1 MNRMDFE
8 VMPCVPDGIWLTV
21 TDAEIDTAAPD
32 VLAALWQM
40 YSFLLDHGLT
50 CDADCDAPSP
60 ALCRRRL
67 ERIAALL
74 AIGQKEPASL
84 LSPSSPCLAEA
95 LGFQPGSVSLSEQ
108 GGFEVS
114 EPVRSFCLSCA
125 RLDALSSPELAT
137 LADRHFRLYAAAA
150 SSAASS
156 PADLLALLHLR
167 NRLLDRLPR
176 LAARYEE
183 FDLANQTEERLWQ
196 LCASPASPISP
207 EAADILL
214 YLYFPLTRLW
224 WALLPPAA

>member
-74 AIGQKEPASL
+74 ASSGKEPAVT
-84 LSPSSPCLAEA
+84 
-95 LGFQPGSVSLSEQ
+95 G
-108 GGFEVS
+108 VS
-114 EPVRSFCLSCA
+114 ESVRSFCLSCA
-125 RLDALSSPELAT
+125 RLDALQPAEQAA
-137 LADRHFRLYAAAA
+137 LADRHFQLYAAAA
-150 SSAASS
+150 SSAATS
-156 PADLLALLHLR
+156 PADLFALLHLR
-167 NRLLDRLPR
+167 NCLLDRLPR

-196 LCASPASPISP
+196 LCASPASPVSP

>member
-21 TDAEIDTAAPD
+21 TDAEIDAAAPD

-60 ALCRRRL
+60 ALCRRRM

-74 AIGQKEPASL
+74 AISPKEPAA
-84 LSPSSPCLAEA
+84 LSSCLSEA
-95 LGFQPGSVSLSEQ
+95 LGLQPGLGSLSE
-108 GGFEVS
+108 S
-114 EPVRSFCLSCA
+114 VRSFCLSCA
-125 RLDALSSPELAT
+125 RLDALSSPELAA

-150 SSAASS
+150 SSAAFS
-156 PADLLALLHLR
+156 PADLFALLHLR

-207 EAADILL
+207 QAADILL

>member
-21 TDAEIDTAAPD
+21 TDAEIDAAAPD

-74 AIGQKEPASL
+74 ASSGKEPVAT
-84 LSPSSPCLAEA
+84 
-95 LGFQPGSVSLSEQ
+95 G
-108 GGFEVS
+108 VS
-114 EPVRSFCLSCA
+114 ESVRSFCLSCA
-125 RLDALSSPELAT
+125 RLDALQPAELAI

-150 SSAASS
+150 SSASTS

-196 LCASPASPISP
+196 LCASPASPVSP

>member
-74 AIGQKEPASL
+74 ASSGKEPVAT
-84 LSPSSPCLAEA
+84 
-95 LGFQPGSVSLSEQ
+95 G
-108 GGFEVS
+108 VS
-114 EPVRSFCLSCA
+114 ESVRSFCLSCA
-125 RLDALSSPELAT
+125 RLDALSSPELAA

-150 SSAASS
+150 SSASTS

-176 LAARYEE
+176 QAARYEE

-196 LCASPASPISP
+196 LCASPASPVSP

>member
-74 AIGQKEPASL
+74 ASSGKEPVAT
-84 LSPSSPCLAEA
+84 
-95 LGFQPGSVSLSEQ
+95 G
-108 GGFEVS
+108 VS
-114 EPVRSFCLSCA
+114 ESVRSFCLSCA
-125 RLDALSSPELAT
+125 RLDALSSPELAA

-196 LCASPASPISP
+196 LCASPASPVSP

>member
-21 TDAEIDTAAPD
+21 TDAELESAAPD

-40 YSFLLDHGLT
+40 YRFILDHGLS

-60 ALCRRRL
+60 AFCRRRL

-74 AIGQKEPASL
+74 ASSGKEPAAL
-84 LSPSSPCLAEA
+84 LSSSPCLAEA
-95 LGFQPGSVSLSEQ
+95 LGIQPGLGCMSE
-108 GGFEVS
+108 S
-114 EPVRSFCLSCA
+114 VRSFCLSCT
-125 RLDALSSPELAT
+125 RLDALSGPELAA
-137 LADRHFRLYAAAA
+137 LADRHFRLYAATA

-156 PADLLALLHLR
+156 PADLFALLHLR

-196 LCASPASPISP
+196 LCASPASPLSP
-207 EAADILL
+207 QAADILL

>member
-74 AIGQKEPASL
+74 ASSGKEPVAT
-84 LSPSSPCLAEA
+84 
-95 LGFQPGSVSLSEQ
+95 G
-108 GGFEVS
+108 VS
-114 EPVRSFCLSCA
+114 ESVRSFCLSCA
-125 RLDALSSPELAT
+125 RLDALQPAELAA

-150 SSAASS
+150 SSSASS
-156 PADLLALLHLR
+156 PADMFALLHLR

-176 LAARYEE
+176 QAARYEE

-196 LCASPASPISP
+196 LCASPASPVSP

>member
-67 ERIAALL
+67 ERIAAIL
-74 AIGQKEPASL
+74 ASSGKEPVAT
-84 LSPSSPCLAEA
+84 
-95 LGFQPGSVSLSEQ
+95 G
-108 GGFEVS
+108 VS
-114 EPVRSFCLSCA
+114 ESVRSFCLSCA
-125 RLDALSSPELAT
+125 RLDALQPAELAI

-150 SSAASS
+150 SSASTS
-156 PADLLALLHLR
+156 PADMFALLHLR

-207 EAADILL
+207 QAADILL

>member
-74 AIGQKEPASL
+74 ASSGKEPVAT
-84 LSPSSPCLAEA
+84 
-95 LGFQPGSVSLSEQ
+95 G
-108 GGFEVS
+108 VS
-114 EPVRSFCLSCA
+114 ESVRSFCLSCA
-125 RLDALSSPELAT
+125 RLDALPSPELAA

-150 SSAASS
+150 SSASTS
-156 PADLLALLHLR
+156 PADMFALLHLR
-167 NRLLDRLPR
+167 NCLLDRLPR

-196 LCASPASPISP
+196 LCASPASPVSP

>member
-74 AIGQKEPASL
+74 ASSGKEPVAT
-84 LSPSSPCLAEA
+84 
-95 LGFQPGSVSLSEQ
+95 G
-108 GGFEVS
+108 VS
-114 EPVRSFCLSCA
+114 ESVRSFCLSCA
-125 RLDALSSPELAT
+125 RLDALPSPELAI

-156 PADLLALLHLR
+156 PADLFALLQQR
-167 NRLLDRLPR
+167 NRLLDRQPR

>member
-60 ALCRRRL
+60 ALCRRRM

-74 AIGQKEPASL
+74 AISHKEP
-84 LSPSSPCLAEA
+84 EVT
-95 LGFQPGSVSLSEQ
+95 G
-108 GGFEVS
+108 VS
-114 EPVRSFCLSCA
+114 ESVRSFCLSCA
-125 RLDALSSPELAT
+125 RLDALQPAELAA

-150 SSAASS
+150 SSASTS
-156 PADLLALLHLR
+156 PADLFALLHLR

-207 EAADILL
+207 QAADILL

>member
-60 ALCRRRL
+60 ALCRRRM

-74 AIGQKEPASL
+74 ASSGKEPVAT
-84 LSPSSPCLAEA
+84 
-95 LGFQPGSVSLSEQ
+95 G
-108 GGFEVS
+108 VS

-125 RLDALSSPELAT
+125 RLDVLSSPELAC

-156 PADLLALLHLR
+156 PADLFALLHLR

-196 LCASPASPISP
+196 LCASAASPVSP
-207 EAADILL
+207 EAADILI

>member
-74 AIGQKEPASL
+74 ASSGKEPVAT
-84 LSPSSPCLAEA
+84 
-95 LGFQPGSVSLSEQ
+95 G
-108 GGFEVS
+108 VS
-114 EPVRSFCLSCA
+114 ESVRSFCLSCA
-125 RLDALSSPELAT
+125 RLDALPSPELAI

-150 SSAASS
+150 SSASTS
-156 PADLLALLHLR
+156 PADMFALLHLR

-196 LCASPASPISP
+196 LCASPASPVSP

>member
-21 TDAEIDTAAPD
+21 TDAEIDAAAPD

-60 ALCRRRL
+60 SLCRRRL

-74 AIGQKEPASL
+74 AISQKAPAASSSC
-84 LSPSSPCLAEA
+84 LSEA
-95 LGFQPGSVSLSEQ
+95 LGFQPGCGSLSEQ

-125 RLDALSSPELAT
+125 RLDALPSPELAI
-137 LADRHFRLYAAAA
+137 LADRHFRLYAATA

-156 PADLLALLHLR
+156 PADLFALLHLR

-183 FDLANQTEERLWQ
+183 FDVANRTEERLWQ

>member
-21 TDAEIDTAAPD
+21 TDAEIDAAAPD

-74 AIGQKEPASL
+74 ASSGKEPVAT
-84 LSPSSPCLAEA
+84 
-95 LGFQPGSVSLSEQ
+95 G
-108 GGFEVS
+108 VS
-114 EPVRSFCLSCA
+114 ESVRSFCLSCA
-125 RLDALSSPELAT
+125 RLDALQPAELAI

-150 SSAASS
+150 SSASTS
-156 PADLLALLHLR
+156 PADMFALLHLR

-196 LCASPASPISP
+196 LCASPASPVSP

>member
-74 AIGQKEPASL
+74 AISHKEPAA
-84 LSPSSPCLAEA
+84 SPSCLSEA
-95 LGFQPGSVSLSEQ
+95 LGFQPGYGSLSEQ
-108 GGFEVS
+108 GGFVVS
-114 EPVRSFCLSCA
+114 EHVRSFCLSCA
-125 RLDALSSPELAT
+125 HLDALQPAELAI

-150 SSAASS
+150 SSASTS

-196 LCASPASPISP
+196 LCASPASPVSP
-207 EAADILL
+207 QAADILL

>member
-74 AIGQKEPASL
+74 ASSGKEPVAT
-84 LSPSSPCLAEA
+84 
-95 LGFQPGSVSLSEQ
+95 G
-108 GGFEVS
+108 VS
-114 EPVRSFCLSCA
+114 ESVRSFCLSCA
-125 RLDALSSPELAT
+125 RLDALSSPELAA

-150 SSAASS
+150 SSASTS
-156 PADLLALLHLR
+156 PADMFALLHLR
-167 NRLLDRLPR
+167 NCLLDRLPR
-176 LAARYEE
+176 LGARYEE

-207 EAADILL
+207 QAADILL

>member
-74 AIGQKEPASL
+74 ASSGKEPVAT
-84 LSPSSPCLAEA
+84 
-95 LGFQPGSVSLSEQ
+95 G
-108 GGFEVS
+108 VS
-114 EPVRSFCLSCA
+114 ESVRSFCLSCA
-125 RLDALSSPELAT
+125 RLDALQPAELAI

-150 SSAASS
+150 SSASNS
-156 PADLLALLHLR
+156 PADMFALLHLR

-196 LCASPASPISP
+196 LCASPASPVSP

>member
-21 TDAEIDTAAPD
+21 TDAEIDAAAPD
-32 VLAALWQM
+32 VLAALWQL
-40 YSFLLDHGLT
+40 YAFLLDHGLT
-50 CDADCDAPSP
+50 YDADCDAPSP

-67 ERIAALL
+67 ERIATIL
-74 AIGQKEPASL
+74 ASSCKEPAAP
-84 LSPSSPCLAEA
+84 LSNPFSCLAEA
-95 LGFQPGSVSLSEQ
+95 SGLLPVLGSLSE
-108 GGFEVS
+108 S
-114 EPVRSFCLSCA
+114 VRSFCLSCA
-125 RLDALSSPELAT
+125 RLDALQPVELAA

-150 SSAASS
+150 SSSASS
-156 PADLLALLHLR
+156 PADLFALLHLR

-176 LAARYEE
+176 LAVRYEE
-183 FDLANQTEERLWQ
+183 FDLANQTEEHLWQ

-207 EAADILL
+207 QAADILL

>member
-74 AIGQKEPASL
+74 AIGQKAPAA
-84 LSPSSPCLAEA
+84 SPSCLSEA
-95 LGFQPGSVSLSEQ
+95 LGFQPGYGSLSEQ
-108 GGFEVS
+108 GGFVVS
-114 EPVRSFCLSCA
+114 ESVRSFCLSCT
-125 RLDALSSPELAT
+125 RLDALQPAELAA

-150 SSAASS
+150 SSASTS

-176 LAARYEE
+176 LVARYEE

-196 LCASPASPISP
+196 LCASPASPVSP

>member
-21 TDAEIDTAAPD
+21 TDAEIDAAAPD

-40 YSFLLDHGLT
+40 YAFLLDHGLT

-60 ALCRRRL
+60 ALCRSRL
-67 ERIAALL
+67 ERIATIL
-74 AIGQKEPASL
+74 ANFCKEPAAP
-84 LSPSSPCLAEA
+84 LSNPSSCLAEA
-95 LGFQPGSVSLSEQ
+95 SGLLPVLGSLSE
-108 GGFEVS
+108 S
-114 EPVRSFCLSCA
+114 VRSFCLSSA
-125 RLDALSSPELAT
+125 RLDALHPAELAA

-150 SSAASS
+150 SSASTS
-156 PADLLALLHLR
+156 PADMFALLHLR

-196 LCASPASPISP
+196 LCASPASPVSP

>member
-74 AIGQKEPASL
+74 ASSGKEPVAT
-84 LSPSSPCLAEA
+84 
-95 LGFQPGSVSLSEQ
+95 G
-108 GGFEVS
+108 VS
-114 EPVRSFCLSCA
+114 ESVRSFCLSCA
-125 RLDALSSPELAT
+125 RLDALQPAELAA

-150 SSAASS
+150 SSASTS
-156 PADLLALLHLR
+156 PADLFALLHLR

-176 LAARYEE
+176 LAVRYEE

-207 EAADILL
+207 QAADILL

>member
-21 TDAEIDTAAPD
+21 TDAEIDAAAPD

-40 YSFLLDHGLT
+40 YAFLLDHGLT

-60 ALCRRRL
+60 ALCRSRL

-74 AIGQKEPASL
+74 ASSGKEPA
-84 LSPSSPCLAEA
+84 
-95 LGFQPGSVSLSEQ
+95 VT
-108 GGFEVS
+108 VS
-114 EPVRSFCLSCA
+114 ESVRSFCRSCA
-125 RLDALSSPELAT
+125 RLDALQPVELAV
-137 LADRHFRLYAAAA
+137 LADRHFRLYAAAV
-150 SSAASS
+150 SSATSS
-156 PADLLALLHLR
+156 PADLFALLHLR
-167 NRLLDRLPR
+167 NCLLDRLPR

-183 FDLANQTEERLWQ
+183 FDLANQTEECLWQ
-196 LCASPASPISP
+196 LCASPASPVSP

>member
-21 TDAEIDTAAPD
+21 TDAEIESASPD

-50 CDADCDAPSP
+50 YDADCDAPSP

-74 AIGQKEPASL
+74 ASSGKEPAVT
-84 LSPSSPCLAEA
+84 
-95 LGFQPGSVSLSEQ
+95 GVR
-108 GGFEVS
+108 

-137 LADRHFRLYAAAA
+137 VADRHFRLYAAAA

-156 PADLLALLHLR
+156 PADLFALLQQR

-196 LCASPASPISP
+196 LCASPASPVSP

>member
-8 VMPCVPDGIWLTV
+8 VMPCVPDGIWLTL
-21 TDAEIDTAAPD
+21 TDAEIDAAAPD
-32 VLAALWQM
+32 VLAALWQL
-40 YSFLLDHGLT
+40 YAFLLDHGLT

-60 ALCRRRL
+60 ALCRSRL
-67 ERIAALL
+67 ERIATIL
-74 AIGQKEPASL
+74 ASSCKEPAAP
-84 LSPSSPCLAEA
+84 LSNPSSCLAEA
-95 LGFQPGSVSLSEQ
+95 SGLLPVLGSLSE
-108 GGFEVS
+108 S
-114 EPVRSFCLSCA
+114 VRSFCLSCA
-125 RLDALSSPELAT
+125 RLDALHPVELAA

-150 SSAASS
+150 SSATSS
-156 PADLLALLHLR
+156 PADLFALLHLR
-167 NRLLDRLPR
+167 NSLLDRLPR

-196 LCASPASPISP
+196 LCASPASLVSP

>member
-21 TDAEIDTAAPD
+21 TDAEIDAAAPD

-74 AIGQKEPASL
+74 ASSGKEPAA
-84 LSPSSPCLAEA
+84 SPSCLSEA
-95 LGFQPGSVSLSEQ
+95 LGFQPGYGSLSEQ
-108 GGFEVS
+108 GGFVVS
-114 EPVRSFCLSCA
+114 EHVRSFCLSCA
-125 RLDALSSPELAT
+125 RLDALQPAELAA

-150 SSAASS
+150 SSASTS

-196 LCASPASPISP
+196 LCASLASPVSP

>member
-50 CDADCDAPSP
+50 YDADCDAPSP

-74 AIGQKEPASL
+74 ASSGKEPVAT
-84 LSPSSPCLAEA
+84 
-95 LGFQPGSVSLSEQ
+95 G
-108 GGFEVS
+108 VS
-114 EPVRSFCLSCA
+114 ESVRSFCLSCA
-125 RLDALSSPELAT
+125 RLDALQPAELAA

-150 SSAASS
+150 SSASTS
-156 PADLLALLHLR
+156 PADMFALLHLR

-196 LCASPASPISP
+196 LCASPASPVSP

>member
-21 TDAEIDTAAPD
+21 TDAEIDAAAPD

-40 YSFLLDHGLT
+40 YAFLLDHGLT

-60 ALCRRRL
+60 ALCRSRL

-74 AIGQKEPASL
+74 ASSGKEPAAP
-84 LSPSSPCLAEA
+84 LSNPSSCLAEA
-95 LGFQPGSVSLSEQ
+95 SGLLPVLGSLSE
-108 GGFEVS
+108 S
-114 EPVRSFCLSCA
+114 VRSFCLSSA
-125 RLDALSSPELAT
+125 RLNALHPAELAA

-150 SSAASS
+150 SSATSS
-156 PADLLALLHLR
+156 PADLFALLHLR

-196 LCASPASPISP
+196 LCASPASPVSP

>member
-21 TDAEIDTAAPD
+21 TDAEIDAAAPD

-74 AIGQKEPASL
+74 AIGQKAPAA
-84 LSPSSPCLAEA
+84 SPSCLSEA
-95 LGFQPGSVSLSEQ
+95 LGFQPGYGSLSEQ
-108 GGFEVS
+108 GGFVVS
-114 EPVRSFCLSCA
+114 EQVRSFCLSCA
-125 RLDALSSPELAT
+125 RLDALSSPELAA

-150 SSAASS
+150 SSASTS
-156 PADLLALLHLR
+156 LADMFALLHLR
-167 NRLLDRLPR
+167 NCLLDRLPR

-196 LCASPASPISP
+196 LCASPASPVSP

>member
-21 TDAEIDTAAPD
+21 TDAEIDAAAPD

-40 YSFLLDHGLT
+40 YAFLLDHGLT

-67 ERIAALL
+67 ERIATIL
-74 AIGQKEPASL
+74 ANSGKEPAAP
-84 LSPSSPCLAEA
+84 LSNPSPCLAEA
-95 LGFQPGSVSLSEQ
+95 SGLLPVLGSLSE
-108 GGFEVS
+108 S
-114 EPVRSFCLSCA
+114 VRSFCLSYA
-125 RLDALSSPELAT
+125 RLDALHPAELVT

-156 PADLLALLHLR
+156 PADLFALLHLR

-196 LCASPASPISP
+196 LCASPASPVSP

>member
-67 ERIAALL
+67 ERIAAIL
-74 AIGQKEPASL
+74 ASSGKEPVAT
-84 LSPSSPCLAEA
+84 
-95 LGFQPGSVSLSEQ
+95 G
-108 GGFEVS
+108 VS
-114 EPVRSFCLSCA
+114 ESVRSFCLSCA
-125 RLDALSSPELAT
+125 RLDALHPAELAA

-150 SSAASS
+150 SSASTS

-167 NRLLDRLPR
+167 NCLLDRLPR

-196 LCASPASPISP
+196 LCASPASPVSP

>member
-8 VMPCVPDGIWLTV
+8 VMPCVPDGIWLTL
-21 TDAEIDTAAPD
+21 TDADIDAAAPD
-32 VLAALWQM
+32 VLAALWQL
-40 YSFLLDHGLT
+40 YAFLLDHGLT

-67 ERIAALL
+67 ERIATIL
-74 AIGQKEPASL
+74 ASSGKESAVT
-84 LSPSSPCLAEA
+84 
-95 LGFQPGSVSLSEQ
+95 G
-108 GGFEVS
+108 VS
-114 EPVRSFCLSCA
+114 ESVRSFCLSCA
-125 RLDALSSPELAT
+125 RLDALQPVELAA

-150 SSAASS
+150 SSATSS
-156 PADLLALLHLR
+156 PADLFAMLYLR

-196 LCASPASPISP
+196 LCASPASPVSP

>member
-21 TDAEIDTAAPD
+21 TDAEIDAAAPD

-40 YSFLLDHGLT
+40 YSFLLYHGLT

-60 ALCRRRL
+60 SLCRRRL

-74 AIGQKEPASL
+74 ASSSKEPA
-84 LSPSSPCLAEA
+84 AT
-95 LGFQPGSVSLSEQ
+95 G
-108 GGFEVS
+108 VS
-114 EPVRSFCLSCA
+114 ESVRSFCLSCA
-125 RLDALSSPELAT
+125 RLDALQPAELAA

-150 SSAASS
+150 SSASTS
-156 PADLLALLHLR
+156 PADLFALLHLR

-196 LCASPASPISP
+196 LCASPASPVSP
-207 EAADILL
+207 QAADILL

>member
-74 AIGQKEPASL
+74 AIGQKAPAA
-84 LSPSSPCLAEA
+84 SPSCLSEA
-95 LGFQPGSVSLSEQ
+95 LGFQPGYGSLSEQ
-108 GGFEVS
+108 GGFVVS
-114 EPVRSFCLSCA
+114 ESVRSFCLSCA
-125 RLDALSSPELAT
+125 RLDALQPAELAA

-150 SSAASS
+150 SSASTS
-156 PADLLALLHLR
+156 PADMFALLHLR

-176 LAARYEE
+176 LAVRYEE

-196 LCASPASPISP
+196 LCASPASPVSP

>member
-21 TDAEIDTAAPD
+21 TDAEIDAAAPD

-74 AIGQKEPASL
+74 ASSGKEPAA
-84 LSPSSPCLAEA
+84 SPSCLSEA
-95 LGFQPGSVSLSEQ
+95 LGFQPGYGSLSEQ
-108 GGFEVS
+108 GGFVVS
-114 EPVRSFCLSCA
+114 EHVRSFCLSCA
-125 RLDALSSPELAT
+125 RLDALQPAELAI

-150 SSAASS
+150 SSASTT

-167 NRLLDRLPR
+167 NRLLDSLPR
-176 LAARYEE
+176 LAVRYEE
-183 FDLANQTEERLWQ
+183 FDLANQTEEHLWQ
-196 LCASPASPISP
+196 LCASPASPVSP

>member
-74 AIGQKEPASL
+74 ASSGKEPVAT
-84 LSPSSPCLAEA
+84 
-95 LGFQPGSVSLSEQ
+95 G
-108 GGFEVS
+108 VS
-114 EPVRSFCLSCA
+114 ESVRSFCLSCT
-125 RLDALSSPELAT
+125 RLDALQPAELAI

-150 SSAASS
+150 SSASTS

-196 LCASPASPISP
+196 LCASPASPVSP

>member
-21 TDAEIDTAAPD
+21 TDAEIDAAAPD

-50 CDADCDAPSP
+50 CDADCDVPSP

-67 ERIAALL
+67 ERIATIL
-74 AIGQKEPASL
+74 ANSGKEP
-84 LSPSSPCLAEA
+84 EVT
-95 LGFQPGSVSLSEQ
+95 G
-108 GGFEVS
+108 VS
-114 EPVRSFCLSCA
+114 ESVRSFCLSCA
-125 RLDALSSPELAT
+125 RLDALHPAELVT

-156 PADLLALLHLR
+156 PADLFALLHMR

-196 LCASPASPISP
+196 LCASPASPVSP
-207 EAADILL
+207 QAADILL

>member
-21 TDAEIDTAAPD
+21 TDAEIDAAAPD

-40 YSFLLDHGLT
+40 YAFLLDHGLT
-50 CDADCDAPSP
+50 YDADCDAPSP

-74 AIGQKEPASL
+74 ASSGKEPVAT
-84 LSPSSPCLAEA
+84 
-95 LGFQPGSVSLSEQ
+95 G
-108 GGFEVS
+108 VS
-114 EPVRSFCLSCA
+114 ESVRSFCLSCA
-125 RLDALSSPELAT
+125 RLDALQPAELAI

-150 SSAASS
+150 SSASTS
-156 PADLLALLHLR
+156 PADMFALLHLR

-196 LCASPASPISP
+196 LCASPASPVSP

>member
-74 AIGQKEPASL
+74 ASSGKEPVAT
-84 LSPSSPCLAEA
+84 
-95 LGFQPGSVSLSEQ
+95 G
-108 GGFEVS
+108 VS
-114 EPVRSFCLSCA
+114 ESVRSFCLSCA
-125 RLDALSSPELAT
+125 RLDALQPAELAI
-137 LADRHFRLYAAAA
+137 LVDRHFRLYAAAA
-150 SSAASS
+150 SSASTS

-176 LAARYEE
+176 LGARYEE

-207 EAADILL
+207 QAADILL